1 MLFSYDSAIR
11 ELKRLNEN
19 GGEGMY
25 MLRKK
30 WYGWI
35 IVDNPLWIQTDQARK
50 I

>member
-1 MLFSYDSAIR
+1 MLFSYESAMR
-11 ELKRLNEN
+11 ELKRLNDA

-35 IVDNPLWIQTDQARK
+35 IVDNPLWTPK
-50 I
+50 EGE